1 MVLLWK
7 LLQGIGF
14 VDLQDTLSFQ
24 IRKTNTSTRT

>member
-1 MVLLWK
+1 MRTLK
-7 LLQGIGF
+7 TKNRIGF